1 MAPPKRDTTGVMV
14 RLHAKTLAGL
24 DDMIERSGEDCSRPE
39 MIRRILKEK
48 LSEEGYSVG
57 EWVE

>member
-24 DDMIERSGEDCSRPE
+24 DDMIEKSGQSYSRPE
-39 MIRRILKEK
+39 MIRKILKK
-48 LSEEGYSVG
+48 RLADEGYSVG